1 MAVDGPPWIKRF
13 SQAEPAGIAGSA
25 TLRPLSAAVRRHWSR
40 QPSRAPMIRILAI
53 VCAMTLLA
61 GCSQYRLY
69 KCVRDMV
76 NNNEPYLSQ
85 AERDDSES
93 LARQACRERA
103 EARGN

>member
-1 MAVDGPPWIKRF
+1 MQTQPTGTD
-13 SQAEPAGIAGSA
+13 GSA
-25 TLRPLSAAVRRHWSR
+25 TLHPWLPPTGGTGADNPTRHDQKS
-40 QPSRAPMIRILAI
+40 PVTRILAI
-53 VCAMTLLA
+53 ACAITLLA
-61 GCSQYRLY
+61 GCSQLRLQ

-93 LARQACRERA
+93 LARQMCRERA